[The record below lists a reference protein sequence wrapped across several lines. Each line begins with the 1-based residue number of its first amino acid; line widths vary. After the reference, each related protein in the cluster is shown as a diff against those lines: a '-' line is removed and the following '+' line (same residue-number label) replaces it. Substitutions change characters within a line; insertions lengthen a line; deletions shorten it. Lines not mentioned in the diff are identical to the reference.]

1 MQPRIHCE
9 LMKVI
14 ATEGEKLLL
23 DWTPPPTCPLFLAKN
38 AQCDRG
44 PKNLSF
50 GHCPNWEIP
59 PAQDDFD
66 VLLTLFKPG
75 VWGEGPILFYFS

>member
-38 AQCDRG
+38 AQCG
-44 PKNLSF
+44 
-50 GHCPNWEIP
+50 G
-59 PAQDDFD
+59 D
-66 VLLTLFKPG
+66 VTG
-75 VWGEGPILFYFS
+75 NVISVEDH